1 MERFHLVAL
10 LTALIHLIGTLVY
23 VARFSGV
30 RTKRLATAFSLYQV
44 ISLVAMTAN
53 MVQAPLL
60 SLTVEQ
66 AISTGRIYQ
75 QSYLSDLEHHMR
87 LIMLAATGGTAL
99 AGLFGPFFLFLFS
112 RTIFLF
118 ERIGSLPAMIL
129 SLLSPFNFFQVM
141 RQLCLAMAYL
151 IKSYSRRF
159 TLLRFTLLSF
169 TSPAARFKQCYF
181 PVKLFVIN
189 ILVVGI
195 WTTGVLSSL
204 YAGALT
210 PAYRTTATE
219 LAGIVNLIAVF
230 LDTFLVDPV
239 TAVVTDNA
247 LQGVRPESE
256 ILHLTFWLIL
266 SRLLGTL
273 FAQLLFLPAVQLVK
287 YGTLLLAQ

>member
-1 MERFHLVAL
+1 MDRFHLVAL

-30 RTKRLATAFSLYQV
+30 KTKRLATAFSLYQV

-60 SLTVEQ
+60 SLTVEE
-66 AISTGRIYQ
+66 AISTGQIYQ
-75 QSYLSDLEHHMR
+75 QAYLFDLEHHMR

-118 ERIGSLPAMIL
+118 EKIGSLPAMIL
-129 SLLSPFNFFQVM
+129 SLLSPSNFFRVM
-141 RQLCLAMAYL
+141 RQLCLALAYL
-151 IKSYSRRF
+151 IKSYSRRLAGF
-159 TLLRFTLLSF
+159 GLILPVTRFRQWF
-169 TSPAARFKQCYF
+169 F

-204 YAGALT
+204 YAGALI
-210 PAYRTTATE
+210 PAYRATATE
-219 LAGIVNLIAVF
+219 LSGIVNLIAVF

-239 TAVVTDNA
+239 TAVITDNA
-247 LQGVRPESE
+247 LRGARPESE

>member
-1 MERFHLVAL
+1 MDRFNLVAL

-66 AISTGRIYQ
+66 AISTGQIYQ
-75 QSYLSDLEHHMR
+75 QSYLSDLEHHLR
-87 LIMLAATGGTAL
+87 LIILAATGGTAL

-118 ERIGSLPAMIL
+118 ERFGSLPTMIL
-129 SLLSPFNFFQVM
+129 SLLSPSNFFQVM
-141 RQLCLAMAYL
+141 RQLCLAMVYL
-151 IKSYSRRF
+151 IKSYSRRI
-159 TLLRFTLLSF
+159 TLLSF
-169 TSPAARFKQCYF
+169 TSPAACFKHCFF

-219 LAGIVNLIAVF
+219 LSGIVNLIAVF

-247 LQGVRPESE
+247 LRGRRPESE

-273 FAQLLFLPAVQLVK
+273 FAQLLFLPAVQLIK

>member
-1 MERFHLVAL
+1 MDRFHLVAL

-23 VARFSGV
+23 VARLSGV
-30 RTKRLATAFSLYQV
+30 KTKRLATAFSLYQV
-44 ISLVAMTAN
+44 ITLVAMTAN
-53 MVQAPLL
+53 MIQAPLL

-75 QSYLSDLEHHMR
+75 QSYLYDLEQHMR

-118 ERIGSLPAMIL
+118 ERFGSLPTMIL
-129 SLLSPFNFFQVM
+129 SLLSPSNFFQVM

-159 TLLRFTLLSF
+159 TLLSF
-169 TSPAARFKQCYF
+169 TSPAACFRYCFF
-181 PVKLFVIN
+181 PAKLFVIN
-189 ILVVGI
+189 IIVVGI

-210 PAYRTTATE
+210 PAYRATATE
-219 LAGIVNLIAVF
+219 LSGIVNLIAVF

-239 TAVVTDNA
+239 TAVITDNA
-247 LQGVRPESE
+247 LQGARPESE
-256 ILHLTFWLIL
+256 ILHLTFWLVL

>member
-1 MERFHLVAL
+1 MDRFHLVAL

-66 AISTGRIYQ
+66 AISTGQIYQ
-75 QSYLSDLEHHMR
+75 QSYFFDLEHHMR

-118 ERIGSLPAMIL
+118 EKIGSLPAMIL
-129 SLLSPFNFFQVM
+129 SLLSPSNFFRVM
-141 RQLCLAMAYL
+141 RQLCLALAYL
-151 IKSYSRRF
+151 IKSYSRRLAGF
-159 TLLRFTLLSF
+159 GLILPVTRFRQWF
-169 TSPAARFKQCYF
+169 F

-204 YAGALT
+204 YAGALI
-210 PAYRTTATE
+210 PAYRATATE
-219 LAGIVNLIAVF
+219 LSGIVNLIAVF

-239 TAVVTDNA
+239 TAVITDNA
-247 LQGVRPESE
+247 LQGARPESE

>member
-1 MERFHLVAL
+1 MDRFHLVAL

-30 RTKRLATAFSLYQV
+30 KTKRLATAFSLYQV

-66 AISTGRIYQ
+66 AISTGQIYQ
-75 QSYLSDLEHHMR
+75 QSYFFDLEHHMR

-118 ERIGSLPAMIL
+118 EKIGSLPAMIL
-129 SLLSPFNFFQVM
+129 SLLSPSNFFRVM
-141 RQLCLAMAYL
+141 RQLCLALAYL
-151 IKSYSRRF
+151 IKSYSRRLAGF
-159 TLLRFTLLSF
+159 GLILPVTRFRQWF
-169 TSPAARFKQCYF
+169 F

-204 YAGALT
+204 YAGALI
-210 PAYRTTATE
+210 PAYRATATE
-219 LAGIVNLIAVF
+219 LSGIVNLIAVF

-239 TAVVTDNA
+239 TAVITDNA
-247 LQGVRPESE
+247 LQGARPESE

>member
-1 MERFHLVAL
+1 MDRFHLVAL

-66 AISTGRIYQ
+66 AISTGQIYQ
-75 QSYLSDLEHHMR
+75 QSYFFDLEHHMR

-118 ERIGSLPAMIL
+118 ERFGSLPTMIL
-129 SLLSPFNFFQVM
+129 SLLSPSNFFQVM
-141 RQLCLAMAYL
+141 RQLCLALAYM
-151 IKSYSRRF
+151 IKSYSRR
-159 TLLRFTLLSF
+159 LAGLGLILSV
-169 TSPAARFKQCYF
+169 THFKHCFF

-210 PAYRTTATE
+210 PAYRATATE
-219 LAGIVNLIAVF
+219 LSGIVNLIAVF

-239 TAVVTDNA
+239 TAVITDNA
-247 LQGVRPESE
+247 LQGARPESE
-256 ILHLTFWLIL
+256 ILHLTFWLVL

>member
-1 MERFHLVAL
+1 MDRFLLVAL

-30 RTKRLATAFSLYQV
+30 KTKRLATAFSLYQV

-66 AISTGRIYQ
+66 AISSGQVYKQ
-75 QSYLSDLEHHMR
+75 AYLSELEYKMR
-87 LIMLAATGGTAL
+87 LIMLAATGGTAI
-99 AGLFGPFFLFLFS
+99 AGLFGPFFLFLFN

-118 ERIGSLPAMIL
+118 EKIGSLPTLIL
-129 SLLSPFNFFQVM
+129 SLLAPSHFFQVI
-141 RQLCLAMAYL
+141 RQLCLALAYL
-151 IKSYSRRF
+151 IKSYSRR
-159 TLLRFTLLSF
+159 LAGLEL
-169 TSPAARFKQCYF
+169 TSPAARFQQWFF
-181 PVKLFVIN
+181 PVKLFGIN

-195 WTTGVLSSL
+195 WTTGVLASL

-210 PAYRTTATE
+210 PAYRATATE
-219 LAGIVNLIAVF
+219 LSGIVNLIAVF

-239 TAVVTDNA
+239 TAVITDNA
-247 LQGVRPESE
+247 LQGARPESE
-256 ILHLTFWLIL
+256 ILHLTFWLVL

>member
-1 MERFHLVAL
+1 MDRFHLVAL

-30 RTKRLATAFSLYQV
+30 KTKRLATAFSLYQV

-60 SLTVEQ
+60 SLTVEE
-66 AISTGRIYQ
+66 AISTGQIYQ
-75 QSYLSDLEHHMR
+75 QSYFFDLEHHMR

-118 ERIGSLPAMIL
+118 EKIGSLPAMIL
-129 SLLSPFNFFQVM
+129 SLLSPSNFFRVM
-141 RQLCLAMAYL
+141 RQLCLALAYL
-151 IKSYSRRF
+151 IKSYSRRLAGF
-159 TLLRFTLLSF
+159 GLILPVTRFRQWF
-169 TSPAARFKQCYF
+169 F

-204 YAGALT
+204 YAGALI
-210 PAYRTTATE
+210 PAYRATATE
-219 LAGIVNLIAVF
+219 LSGIVNLIAVF

-239 TAVVTDNA
+239 TAVITDNA
-247 LQGVRPESE
+247 LQGARPESE

>member
-1 MERFHLVAL
+1 MDRFHLVAL

-53 MVQAPLL
+53 MVQDPLL

-66 AISTGRIYQ
+66 AISTGQIYQ
-75 QSYLSDLEHHMR
+75 QSYLSDLEHHLR

-112 RTIFLF
+112 RTIMLF
-118 ERIGSLPAMIL
+118 ERFGSLPAMIL
-129 SLLSPFNFFQVM
+129 SLLSPINFFQVV
-141 RQLCLAMAYL
+141 RQLCLALAYL
-151 IKSYSRRF
+151 IKAYSRRF
-159 TLLRFTLLSF
+159 AVLSF
-169 TSPAARFKQCYF
+169 TSPAAGFKHCFF
-181 PVKLFVIN
+181 PVKLFAIN

-204 YAGALT
+204 YAGALV
-210 PAYRTTATE
+210 PAYRTTASE
-219 LAGIVNLIAVF
+219 LSGIVNLIAVF

-239 TAVVTDNA
+239 TAVITDNA
-247 LQGVRPESE
+247 LRGARPESE
-256 ILHLTFWLIL
+256 IFHLTFWLIL

-287 YGTLLLAQ
+287 YSTLLLAQ